1 MWLISIKVHKNE
13 KLKNELRGRRFYD
26 SQRREKREREQV
38 TREVIKFGY
47 TFPIDLDDEEEAAL
61 SRHFSLWMGGF
72 KWNSKS
78 TKK

>member
-1 MWLISIKVHKNE
+1 MRNSWTNLEGGAFTIHNDE
-13 KLKNELRGRRFYD
+13 K
-26 SQRREKREREQV
+26 REREREQV
-38 TREVIKFGY
+38 TRGVIKFGY